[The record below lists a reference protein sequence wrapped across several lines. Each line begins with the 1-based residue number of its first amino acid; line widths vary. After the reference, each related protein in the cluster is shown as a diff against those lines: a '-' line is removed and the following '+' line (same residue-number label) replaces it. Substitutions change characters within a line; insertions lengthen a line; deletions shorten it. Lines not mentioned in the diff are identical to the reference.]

1 MSRITI
7 RIPTPLRGFVDGADE
22 IPVEGNNV
30 REALLELVRRHGDL
44 DRQLFDTDGD
54 LREFVNVFLDD
65 RNIRS
70 LQGLD
75 SPLEQARILN
85 IVPAVAGGRP

>member
-1 MSRITI
+1 MSRVTI
-7 RIPTPLRGFVDGADE
+7 RIPTPLRSFVDGADE

-30 REALLELVRRHGDL
+30 REALLELVRQHGDL
-44 DRQLFDTDGD
+44 DRQLFNSDGD

-75 SPLEQARILN
+75 SPLERVGVLH
-85 IVPAVAGGRP
+85 IVPAVAGGRS